1 MSVPQ
6 TSTVENQ
13 SYLIL
18 YFSFSFPPWI
28 ILPSSFPSVTSPLC
42 SLINFFFLKKK
53 NTESH
58 HSFTVGGDIFHGRDC
73 CTAMKFLF
81 L

>member
-42 SLINFFFLKKK
+42 SLINFFFKKK
-53 NTESH
+53 KTPNPITLLLWGEIY
-58 HSFTVGGDIFHGRDC
+58 FMVEI
-73 CTAMKFLF
+73 AAPQ
-81 L
+81 

>member
-28 ILPSSFPSVTSPLC
+28 ILSSSFPSVTSPLC
-42 SLINFFFLKKK
+42 SLINFFLKKK
-53 NTESH
+53 KTPNPITLLLWGEIY
-58 HSFTVGGDIFHGRDC
+58 FMVEI
-73 CTAMKFLF
+73 AAPQ
-81 L
+81 

>member
-53 NTESH
+53 TPNPITLLLWGEIY
-58 HSFTVGGDIFHGRDC
+58 FMVEI
-73 CTAMKFLF
+73 AALQ
-81 L
+81 